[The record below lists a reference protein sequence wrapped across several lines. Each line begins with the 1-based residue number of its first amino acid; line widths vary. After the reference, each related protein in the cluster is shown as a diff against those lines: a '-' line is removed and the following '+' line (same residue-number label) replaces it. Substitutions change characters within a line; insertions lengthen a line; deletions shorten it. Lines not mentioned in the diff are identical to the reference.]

1 MTTTVL
7 AGSLSAAV
15 PVIGSLGLAP
25 GADCVVVPTAAAF
38 TGATVATVRAAE
50 TLAPLG
56 VRVEGLVVVNREDAG
71 NDYVARRVGEA
82 DLVVLLDGAA
92 LHARAVWRDSSLG
105 AALAGSRRLLAVGD
119 VASLVLAV
127 MVDPRGGAPT
137 TGLGYRDGLVVAT
150 RAPGDQ
156 LARTRDL
163 VGADATLAVL
173 GEDGVVVGEDGRWR
187 VAAGSVE
194 VTRGASPAAL

>member
-7 AGSLSAAV
+7 AGSLGAAV

-38 TGATVATVRAAE
+38 TGATEATVRAAE
-50 TLAPLG
+50 TLAPLRA
-56 VRVEGLVVVNREDAG
+56 RVEGLVVVNREDAA

-92 LHARAVWRDSSLG
+92 LHARAVWRDSPLG
-105 AALAGSRRLLAVGD
+105 AAIAGSRRLLAVGD

-137 TGLGYRDGLVVAT
+137 TGLGFRDGLVVAA
-150 RAPGDQ
+150 RASGDQ

-163 VGADATLAVL
+163 VGTDATLAVL
-173 GEDGVVVGEDGRWR
+173 GEDGVVVDEDGRWR

-194 VTRGASPAAL
+194 VTRGARPVVL

>member
-1 MTTTVL
+1 VRR
-7 AGSLSAAV
+7 S
-15 PVIGSLGLAP
+15 P
-25 GADCVVVPTAAAF
+25 
-38 TGATVATVRAAE
+38 VRA
-50 TLAPLG
+50 G
-56 VRVEGLVVVNREDAG
+56 C
-71 NDYVARRVGEA
+71 
-82 DLVVLLDGAA
+82 
-92 LHARAVWRDSSLG
+92 
-105 AALAGSRRLLAVGD
+105 
-119 VASLVLAV
+119 
-127 MVDPRGGAPT
+127 
-137 TGLGYRDGLVVAT
+137 RDGRVVAT

>member
-7 AGSLSAAV
+7 AGSLGAAV
-15 PVIGSLGLAP
+15 AVLGSLGLEA

-38 TGATVATVRAAE
+38 TGATEATVRAAE
-50 TLAPLG
+50 TLAPLAA
-56 VRVEGLVVVNREDAG
+56 RVEGLVVVTREEAA
-71 NDYVARRVGEA
+71 NEYVARRVGEA

-92 LHARAVWRDSSLG
+92 LHARAVWRASRLG
-105 AALAGSRRLLAVGD
+105 AALAASRRLLAVGA
-119 VASLVLAV
+119 VASLVLEV

-137 TGLGYRDGLVVAT
+137 TGLGYRGGLVVTT
-150 RAPGDQ
+150 RASKDQ

-163 VGADATLAVL
+163 VGADTTLAVL
-173 GEDGVVVGEDGRWR
+173 GEDAVVVGEDGAWR

-194 VTRGASPAAL
+194 VTRGAGPATL